1 MEEWNIEK
9 KNKKS
14 ESRQVTSAKMQKR
27 VIKFIDWV
35 ESNVYND
42 MFVFTDYNLKKFE
55 RFSKMYALNTQFTQM
70 DRWFNWEK

>member
-35 ESNVYND
+35 ESNVYNN

-70 DRWFNWEK
+70 DPWFNWEK